1 MKAIFVELPAFEAN
15 RSAYLSDDEYRI
27 LQNALLLFPTCGD
40 VIMHTGGLRKL
51 RFLDRQRNTGQRG
64 GTRIIYYWW
73 LAKSHFLLITLYGK
87 SEVNDLT
94 FDQKKMLGL
103 LLKQHKAKQ
112 E

>member
-1 MKAIFVELPAFEAN
+1 MKAVFVELPVFEAH
-15 RSAYLSDDEYRI
+15 RSAYLTDDEYRI

-51 RFLDRQRNTGQRG
+51 RFPDRQRNKGKRG

-73 LAKSHFLLITLYGK
+73 VAKAHFLLITVYGK
-87 SEVNDLT
+87 GEMDDLT
-94 FDQKKMLGL
+94 FAQKKMLGL